1 MKVLFITQTFFPKH
15 KGGTEVYLLN
25 LCKILET
32 KKVACKIIC
41 TDSGNEEAE
50 SYLYESISIEAIP
63 PTENICDKVLSVLK
77 TEEYNILHIHTLG
90 GRLDNTFLAFLK
102 IKEIAYFFT
111 PHLVGNFCLNGGR
124 LQYKNQKACNGY
136 VSIIKCQ
143 TCISGVNEGL
153 HFVFK
158 NKIGQFI
165 LQRII
170 PGTLSRKWF
179 SKYHFLARMMKDR
192 IAMIKERNVTII
204 AVSEWYA
211 GILKLNGCKNV
222 SYIPQGLNPLFME
235 ESKIVPGVKE
245 GFSWTFI
252 GRLSEEKGIDEL
264 VEVFINN
271 ALPEDSL
278 NFIFFVKEV
287 PGDFEEMILDKVRSH
302 VNIRLYRNSSP
313 EKVFELLKE
322 SDCLVVP
329 SKVCEMAPLVFQ
341 EAFACR
347 VPVLISN
354 YIREDIVSKKLG
366 LQFDYNKEND
376 FDEKFNFI
384 RSARRDILFSGLS
397 EYKKSSFEDVAITQ
411 LGLYKVAIK
420 A

>member
-25 LCKILET
+25 LCKILQAQN
-32 KKVACKIIC
+32 VQCKIIC

-50 SYLYESISIEAIP
+50 SYSYESISIETIS
-63 PTENICDKVLSVLK
+63 PTENIGYKVLSVLK

-90 GRLDNTFLAFLK
+90 GRIDNTFLAFLK
-102 IKEIAYFFT
+102 SKGIAYFFT

-124 LQYKNQKACNGY
+124 LQYKNRKNCNGY

-153 HFVFK
+153 HFIFK
-158 NKIGQFI
+158 NKMAQFI

-170 PGTLSRKWF
+170 PGNLSRKWF

-192 IAMIKERNVTII
+192 ITMIKEGNVTIV

-211 GILKLNGCKNV
+211 GVLKLNGCKNV
-222 SYIPQGLNPLFME
+222 SYIPQGVNPLFLE
-235 ESKIVPGVKE
+235 ESKIAPGVKE

-252 GRLSEEKGIDEL
+252 GRLSKEKGINEL

-271 ALPEDSL
+271 ALPEDRL
-278 NFIFFVKEV
+278 NFIFFAKEV
-287 PGDFEEMILDKVRSH
+287 TDDFEEMILRKVLSH
-302 VNIRLYRNSSP
+302 ANIRVYRNSSP
-313 EKVFELLKE
+313 EKVFMLLKE

-341 EAFACR
+341 EAFVCG

-376 FDEKFNFI
+376 FDQKFNFI
-384 RSARRDILFSGLS
+384 RSAKRDILFSGLS
-397 EYKKSSFEDVAITQ
+397 NYKKSSFEDVAIKQ
-411 LGLYKVAIK
+411 LGLYKAAIK
-420 A
+420 E